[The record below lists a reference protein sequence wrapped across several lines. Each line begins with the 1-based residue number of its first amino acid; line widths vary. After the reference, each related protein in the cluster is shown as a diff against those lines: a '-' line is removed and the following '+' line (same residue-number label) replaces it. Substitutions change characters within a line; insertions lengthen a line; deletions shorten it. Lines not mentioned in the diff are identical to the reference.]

1 MISSWWEFFIWTTYV
16 GFLFQVQ
23 GSETETKM
31 RDFNNSLIEACD
43 VLRGIGDSETKC
55 LEAFIDCKQL
65 IDWLR
70 KSMESKIHAV
80 SSECYFN
87 RHGIE

>member
-1 MISSWWEFFIWTTYV
+1 ML

-31 RDFNNSLIEACD
+31 RDFNNSLIDACD
-43 VLRGIGDSETKC
+43 VLKGIGDQETKC

-70 KSMESKIHAV
+70 KSMESKIQLVQNVILTDMELNKHINMKTE
-80 SSECYFN
+80 S
-87 RHGIE
+87 